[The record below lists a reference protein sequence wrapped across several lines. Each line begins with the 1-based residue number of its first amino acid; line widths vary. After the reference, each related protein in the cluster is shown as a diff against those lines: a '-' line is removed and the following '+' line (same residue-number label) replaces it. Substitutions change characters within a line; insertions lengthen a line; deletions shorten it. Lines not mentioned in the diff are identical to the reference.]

1 MNASKKQELERDTNA
16 PPTKMK
22 INPYIVIAI
31 VAVAA
36 AIIGAIVLLTF
47 FFNKSQ
53 NEKRELQAQ
62 LEETEKRLEV
72 KNDAIAA
79 LEDRQIEQQTV
90 IEDLKNQLDE
100 FFNVVEPDPVITT
113 ANINEQLNSIQ
124 ELVTKEY
131 IYTNASRRE
140 ANKTWLWGWDMPFSD
155 TNLLV
160 TYDGTIKAGIN
171 LSKIKPAVDEE
182 KRTITILLPK
192 SEILSHDLP
201 TETIKVLEVKN
212 NLFNEITFD
221 NYNEFI
227 AAEKKVMEQKAI
239 DRGLLTD
246 ATNEAKT
253 IIRESLNLL
262 PGMDT
267 YELIIK

>member
-1 MNASKKQELERDTNA
+1 MDELKEYQPMEPNQFPPSPPKKV
-16 PPTKMK
+16 
-22 INPYIVIAI
+22 NPYAVIAI
-31 VAVAA
+31 IAA
-36 AIIGAIVLLTF
+36 LVLLMIAVLAF
-47 FFNKSQ
+47 LYNKSQ

-62 LEETEKRLEV
+62 LEETEKQLEV
-72 KNDAIAA
+72 KNDTIVA
-79 LEDRQIEQQTV
+79 LKDQQSRQQTV
-90 IEDLKNQLDE
+90 IGDLKNKIDE
-100 FFNVVEPDPVITT
+100 ILIVVEPDPVITT

>member
-1 MNASKKQELERDTNA
+1 M
-16 PPTKMK
+16 
-22 INPYIVIAI
+22 IA
-31 VAVAA
+31 
-36 AIIGAIVLLTF
+36 VLAFLY
-47 FFNKSQ
+47 NKSQ

-62 LEETEKRLEV
+62 LEETEKQLEV
-72 KNDAIAA
+72 KSDAIVA
-79 LEDRQIEQQTV
+79 LEDRQREQQTM
-90 IEDLKNQLDE
+90 IEKLEELL
-100 FFNVVEPDPVITT
+100 NVKVPDPVITP
-113 ANINEQLNSIQ
+113 ANINEQLNSVQ

>member
-62 LEETEKRLEV
+62 LEETEKQLEV
-72 KNDAIAA
+72 KNDAIVA
-79 LEDRQIEQQTV
+79 LEDRQREQQTM
-90 IEDLKNQLDE
+90 IEKLEELI
-100 FFNVVEPDPVITT
+100 NVKVPDPVITS
-113 ANINEQLNSIQ
+113 ANINEQLNSVQ

>member
-1 MNASKKQELERDTNA
+1 MNASKKQELERDTNV
-16 PPTKMK
+16 PPTKKK

-53 NEKRELQAQ
+53 AEKKA
-62 LEETEKRLEV
+62 LEAALAETEKQLEV
-72 KNDAIAA
+72 KNDAFAA
-79 LEDRQIEQQTV
+79 LEAKRSG
-90 IEDLKNQLDE
+90 QLTLIQSLQYRIDD
-100 FFNVVEPDPVITT
+100 FLNVKEPDPVITVV
-113 ANINEQLNSIQ
+113 NINEQLSSIQ
-124 ELVTKEY
+124 ELTTKEY

>member
-62 LEETEKRLEV
+62 LEETEKQLEV
-72 KNDAIAA
+72 KSAAIVA
-79 LEDRQIEQQTV
+79 LEDRQREQQTM
-90 IEDLKNQLDE
+90 IEKLEELL
-100 FFNVVEPDPVITT
+100 NVKVPDPVITP
-113 ANINEQLNSIQ
+113 ANIDEQLNSVQ

>member
-62 LEETEKRLEV
+62 LEETEKQLEV
-72 KNDAIAA
+72 KNDAIVA
-79 LEDRQIEQQTV
+79 LEDRQREQQTM
-90 IEDLKNQLDE
+90 IEKLEELL
-100 FFNVVEPDPVITT
+100 NVKVPDPVITP
-113 ANINEQLNSIQ
+113 ANINEQLNSVQ

>member
-62 LEETEKRLEV
+62 LEETELEV
-72 KNDAIAA
+72 KNDAIVA
-79 LEDRQIEQQTV
+79 LEDRQREQQTM
-90 IEDLKNQLDE
+90 IEKLEELI
-100 FFNVVEPDPVITT
+100 NVKVPDPVITS
-113 ANINEQLNSIQ
+113 ANINEQLNSVQ
-124 ELVTKEY
+124 ELATKEY

>member
-62 LEETEKRLEV
+62 LEETEKQLEV
-72 KNDAIAA
+72 KNDAIVA
-79 LEDRQIEQQTV
+79 LEDRQREQQTM
-90 IEDLKNQLDE
+90 IEKLEELI
-100 FFNVVEPDPVITT
+100 NVKVPDPVITS
-113 ANINEQLNSIQ
+113 ANINEQLNSVQ
-124 ELVTKEY
+124 ELATKEY

>member
-62 LEETEKRLEV
+62 LEETEKQLEV
-72 KNDAIAA
+72 KSDAIVA
-79 LEDRQIEQQTV
+79 LEDRQREQQTM
-90 IEDLKNQLDE
+90 IEKLEELL
-100 FFNVVEPDPVITT
+100 NVKVPDPVITP
-113 ANINEQLNSIQ
+113 ANIDEQLNSVQ